1 MAFNHS
7 ETFNRDLNYQNTM
20 CDGTRI
26 LTQGEFMDNEMK
38 MSERLFSQQNVLD
51 EKITNNMLK
60 INIVIYVFTLS
71 LSIMVVFYSS
81 DIFKM
86 QPRDDKTSTDIK
98 LTFSLLNF
106 RQEGRDV
113 HNVTNPYS
121 CILNTTT
128 CENNCKNI
136 SIEKL
141 KEIFPLEC
149 RYFSTFE
156 SAGIIVN

>member
-7 ETFNRDLNYQNTM
+7 ETLNRDLNYQNTIGD
-20 CDGTRI
+20 CTRI

-60 INIVIYVFTLS
+60 INIVIYIFTLS
-71 LSIMVVFYSS
+71 LSTMVVFYSS
-81 DIFKM
+81 DIFNMK
-86 QPRDDKTSTDIK
+86 PRDDKTSTDIK
-98 LTFSLLNF
+98 LTFSLF
-106 RQEGRDV
+106 SFHIEGKGV
-113 HNVTNPYS
+113 QNATNPYS

-149 RYFSTFE
+149 GYFSTFE